1 MFKSCF
7 SLFLAFCLAFLL
19 CGSLSAAK
27 RNTMTCDW
35 CGKKIAS
42 DASFLKSEDKNF
54 CSEKCF
60 NQYVESLLPVCDVCG
75 KRFKSGFTSEGKNFC
90 SKACLETTFREC
102 VHCHR
107 REPKGYLVGDD
118 IFLCEYCRELPACA
132 SCMMPLDKFA
142 KDLGDGRSLCRDCA
156 REGIFTAPEMKS
168 LMTSLR
174 QELADMF
181 KMSTDHEI
189 VYELCNRTEL
199 KKESTG
205 DGEHELGLFIF
216 NRHTLTFF
224 NYTIRNKDEFR
235 ILVLNGQPPDIFR
248 GVAAHEFAHDW
259 MQENLPHIDDP
270 QIREGFAEFVSW
282 AYAKAEKF
290 DRVTWRI
297 EQNTDTVYGD
307 GFRKVRDMMGDART
321 ASEWKKILLKA
332 FPVPSASGK

>member
-1 MFKSCF
+1 MLKSFF
-7 SLFLAFCLAFLL
+7 SLFLALCLSCLL
-19 CGSLSAAK
+19 CGSLFAAK

-42 DASFLKSEDKNF
+42 DASFLRSEDKNF
-54 CSEKCF
+54 CNEKCF

-90 SKACLETTFREC
+90 SKSCLETTFREC

-132 SCMMPLDKFA
+132 SCMMPLDRFA
-142 KDLGDGRSLCRDCA
+142 KDLDDGRSLCRDCA
-156 REGIFTAPEMKS
+156 RDGIFTVSEMKS
-168 LMTSLR
+168 LMASLR
-174 QELADMF
+174 QELADRF
-181 KMSTDHEI
+181 KMSTDHTIE
-189 VYELCNRTEL
+189 YELCNRTEL
-199 KKESTG
+199 KKESAG

-224 NYTIRNKDEFR
+224 SRTIHNRDEFR

-248 GVAAHEFAHDW
+248 GVGAHELAHDW

-282 AYAKAEKF
+282 VYAKAEKL

-297 EQNTDTVYGD
+297 EQNTDQVYGD

-332 FPVPSASGK
+332 CPAPASGTK